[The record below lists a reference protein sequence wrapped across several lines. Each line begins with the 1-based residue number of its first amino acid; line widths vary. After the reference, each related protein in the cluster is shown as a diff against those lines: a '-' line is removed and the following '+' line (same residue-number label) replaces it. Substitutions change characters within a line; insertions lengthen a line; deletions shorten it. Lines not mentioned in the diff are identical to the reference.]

1 MVQSHGCLHLVPPL
15 PARAAS
21 AVPFLTAILQ
31 ERGIFQ
37 PEPVVPR
44 SSPHRFHQRIPL
56 KRVCCSCL
64 SPLWHAAIVRLGW
77 AAVNATPAASSHRY
91 SPHAP
96 MTSRPSA
103 TEAGSGSGA
112 LDADRSLWAS
122 GSATSSTMPPM
133 AMGAGNGV
141 GVDVGMDVGL
151 GSQAGRD

>member
-77 AAVNATPAASSHRY
+77 AGVKRGGLRTFTAVRPPVTVSASRRY
-91 SPHAP
+91 TIGAFRVSSPHPRDYMDLGAP
-96 MTSRPSA
+96 LPFRARPPR
-103 TEAGSGSGA
+103 
-112 LDADRSLWAS
+112 L
-122 GSATSSTMPPM
+122 
-133 AMGAGNGV
+133 
-141 GVDVGMDVGL
+141 
-151 GSQAGRD
+151 

>member
-56 KRVCCSCL
+56 NRVCCSCL
-64 SPLWHAAIVRLGW
+64 SPLWHAAILRLGPGGCQREGAVDLLGRPTPCNRERVSASYHW
-77 AAVNATPAASSHRY
+77 RFPGLIAA
-91 SPHAP
+91 
-96 MTSRPSA
+96 
-103 TEAGSGSGA
+103 
-112 LDADRSLWAS
+112 
-122 GSATSSTMPPM
+122 PPRLH
-133 AMGAGNGV
+133 
-141 GVDVGMDVGL
+141 GL
-151 GSQAGRD
+151 GSASSFRGAGAIVRFGWAGVNGS